1 MALAPVGALSFEGC
15 RDRLAVAAIVASLFG
30 CAPTNVQTT
39 WQRLGPAARPE
50 QVIVYDFAVSP
61 ADVQLDHGVEADVI
75 QMAQQT
81 PPDDKKLELGRAAAR
96 AASETLVQKLNA
108 MGMPAVRATGMP
120 ITWYRSAIV
129 EGQFISL
136 SQGNSTERDL
146 IGLGV
151 GRSDVQARVQ
161 LYEATPGKLEKLES
175 FRADAKSGYK
185 PGMAETMGAGAAAGH
200 VAVSAA
206 VSVAGAVASE
216 ALADTIQA
224 DAERL
229 AAAVAEQLQ
238 GYFMQQGWIP
248 PQ

>member
-1 MALAPVGALSFEGC
+1 MARAFRFVHLVGARALV
-15 RDRLAVAAIVASLFG
+15 LAGASALVA
-30 CAPTNVQTT
+30 CAPTSVQPT
-39 WQRLGPAARPE
+39 WERLGPAARPQ

-61 ADVQLDHGVEADVI
+61 SEVQLDRGLEADVI

-81 PPDDKKLELGRAAAR
+81 PPEEEKLQLGHAAAR
-96 AASETLVQKLNA
+96 AASESLVQKLNA
-108 MGMPAVRATGMP
+108 MGMPAIRGTGMP
-120 ITWYRSAIV
+120 LSWAQSAIV

-136 SQGNSTERDL
+136 SQGNSTERDV
-146 IGLGV
+146 IGLGL

-200 VAVSAA
+200 LAVSAA
-206 VSVAGAVASE
+206 VSVAGDVASE
-216 ALADTIQA
+216 ALADTVKA

-229 AAAVAEQLQ
+229 ASAVAEQLQ
-238 GYFMQQGWIP
+238 SYFVQQGWIP
-248 PQ
+248 PR